1 MVRYQNS
8 SVTYILNK
16 NVFTDLE
23 IINTPEDRLGFN
35 IAFGIIDI
43 MTWKAVEEIEQIGR
57 FKAQFMSKN
66 PDGLD
71 FQDLSIHRC
80 TQEDKKKFYKP
91 KKVV

>member
-1 MVRYQNS
+1 MS
-8 SVTYILNK
+8 PD
-16 NVFTDLE
+16 VFTNPE
-23 IINTPEDRLGFN
+23 IVQTPEDRLGFN

-43 MTWKAVEEIEQIGR
+43 NTSKAVEEIEQIGR

-66 PDGLD
+66 SDGLD

>member
-1 MVRYQNS
+1 MN
-8 SVTYILNK
+8 TD
-16 NVFTDLE
+16 VFTNSE
-23 IINTPEDRLGFN
+23 IVQTPEDRLGFN

-66 PDGLD
+66 SDSLD

-80 TQEDKKKFYKP
+80 TQEDKKKFYNP
-91 KKVV
+91 NKVF